1 MQIRRLV
8 GALRPVVPNASM
20 SGGAPVTARDTPVLD
35 ACQQLTGLLAEQQ
48 ERRSTFMAENGV
60 AALIELLDERNAKVG
75 AEEFNLDHHESTDRR
90 INCMSLFR
98 PHSIMLDQL
107 QDCAGAGT
115 ASCWTSC
122 SCAGAGSTDMICMH
136 VVIGTLHER
145 FSL

>member
-20 SGGAPVTARDTPVLD
+20 SSGAAVTARDTPVLD

-75 AEEFNLDHHESTDRR
+75 AEHSLVWPLRR
-90 INCMSLFR
+90 EQSAGRRLAAVDEM
-98 PHSIMLDQL
+98 PSIALMKN
-107 QDCAGAGT
+107 
-115 ASCWTSC
+115 
-122 SCAGAGSTDMICMH
+122 
-136 VVIGTLHER
+136 
-145 FSL
+145 